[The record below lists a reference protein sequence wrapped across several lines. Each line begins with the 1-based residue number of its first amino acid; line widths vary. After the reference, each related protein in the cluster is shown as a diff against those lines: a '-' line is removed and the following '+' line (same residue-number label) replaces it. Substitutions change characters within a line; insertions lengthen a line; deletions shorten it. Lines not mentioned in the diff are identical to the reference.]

1 MSSNPETRSAEL
13 ASTFPVNH
21 SPTATVRPGEAENAM
36 LLELA
41 MLDGA
46 VAQPEMLLS
55 EGRTSALGAAHLHV
69 ESFLGEGG
77 LGTVEGARQNSLS
90 RLVAVKRVRADRR
103 STRAEDQLRREAML
117 MGRLE
122 HPAIP
127 PVHGLGQDADGNTV
141 LVMKLVEGRS
151 WLDVLREDRQAE
163 TARLSRPF
171 LRKHIEILVRIGE
184 AVAYGHTQGILH
196 RDVKPEN
203 VILGDYGEVYLL
215 DWGIAVELDDDGCY
229 TGAGF
234 VGTPC
239 YAAPEM
245 LSKRPLLDV
254 RTDIYLLAATL
265 HHVLTGRPPHD
276 GGTTQQVIES
286 ALMQPTPARPPNVP
300 GPLAEICSFA
310 MAADPEDRFASVE
323 GLLEC
328 VRHYLDH
335 SDTAELHS
343 EAVDLLG
350 QLKRMAETADASV
363 EEFEQ
368 LGQRCRY
375 DLERVHHAWPED
387 ESVAEQLRRCLLMLC
402 DHAIS
407 RRRLAAARILLDQFV
422 QLVGDDQASRVV
434 SRRNRINALAEQ
446 LVSRSDELSVNIQ
459 VSLVEQLADQKRAYD
474 ELMNEYNALRESREG

>member
-1 MSSNPETRSAEL
+1 M
-13 ASTFPVNH
+13 
-21 SPTATVRPGEAENAM
+21 
-36 LLELA
+36 
-41 MLDGA
+41 
-46 VAQPEMLLS
+46 
-55 EGRTSALGAAHLHV
+55 
-69 ESFLGEGG
+69 
-77 LGTVEGARQNSLS
+77 
-90 RLVAVKRVRADRR
+90 
-103 STRAEDQLRREAML
+103 
-117 MGRLE
+117 
-122 HPAIP
+122 
-127 PVHGLGQDADGNTV
+127 
-141 LVMKLVEGRS
+141 
-151 WLDVLREDRQAE
+151 
-163 TARLSRPF
+163 
-171 LRKHIEILVRIGE
+171 RIGE

-245 LSKRPLLDV
+245 LSKAATSGWS

-265 HHVLTGRPPHD
+265 HHVLTGRPPPRRRHN
-276 GGTTQQVIES
+276 
-286 ALMQPTPARPPNVP
+286 PTGHGVRADAAHACTPPRAYPGRSPRSVPLPWRPIPRIVSP
-300 GPLAEICSFA
+300 PSKA
-310 MAADPEDRFASVE
+310 
-323 GLLEC
+323 LLEC

-350 QLKRMAETADASV
+350 QLTRMMETADAGV

-407 RRRLAAARILLDQFV
+407 RRRLAAARVLLDQFV

-474 ELMNEYNALRESREG
+474 KLMNELQRPPGEPGGLTQCKLRP

>member
-1 MSSNPETRSAEL
+1 
-13 ASTFPVNH
+13 
-21 SPTATVRPGEAENAM
+21 M

-41 MLDGA
+41 MLEGA
-46 VAQPEMLLS
+46 VALPEMLLS
-55 EGRTSALGAAHLHV
+55 EGSTSAREAAHLHV

-103 STRAEDQLRREAML
+103 STCAEKQLRREAML

-151 WLDVLREDRQAE
+151 WLDVLKDDRQTE

-171 LRKHIEILVRIGE
+171 LRKHLEILVRIGE

-229 TGAGF
+229 TCAGF

-239 YAAPEM
+239 YTAPEM
-245 LSKRPLLDV
+245 LSRRPLLDV

-265 HHVLTGRPPHD
+265 HHVLTGRPPHE
-276 GGTTQQVIES
+276 GGTTQQIIES
-286 ALMQPTPARPPNVP
+286 ALMRPTPARPPGVP

-328 VRHYLDH
+328 IRHYLDH

-350 QLKRMAETADASV
+350 QLKRMVESTDAGV

-407 RRRLAAARILLDQFV
+407 RRRLASARILLDQFV
-422 QLVGDDQASRVV
+422 QLVGDDQASRVM

-459 VSLVEQLADQKRAYD
+459 VSLVEQLADQKRAYN
-474 ELMNEYNALRESREG
+474 ELRNEYNALRESREG